1 MTCSLDI
8 FVGKV
13 FPYNPRLF
21 FILINDT
28 NVELYSWCQ
37 FSYVELG
44 YQVMGAVR
52 LFDHKMHNFM
62 SEAKVLFHDLHVLF
76 GISDILIFLQIAC
89 K

>member
-1 MTCSLDI
+1 M
-8 FVGKV
+8 
-13 FPYNPRLF
+13 
-21 FILINDT
+21 
-28 NVELYSWCQ
+28 
-37 FSYVELG
+37 ELG

-62 SEAKVLFHDLHVLF
+62 SEAKVLFHDLHVSF